1 MEVRGPGA
9 AAAGRAPGRAG
20 GRGALGGGE
29 GQSRRG
35 RKRQKQ
41 QHRGDTGAP
50 PPQLPPDLV
59 PEAGREEEL
68 AARLGACGLL
78 ARAAEAAAE
87 LGAEDP
93 AVLMS
98 RPLKPLR
105 AALQPYAEAYLDEVA
120 GGPAAR
126 ASSALWDGR
135 AETALEALREL
146 RAVGFAPR
154 LGSVQRWVRDCMNFG
169 DNAALQTPQ
178 AVGLLDAIV
187 RLQPVRWWWQ
197 ENAAAGDGGAGAGEL
212 IHWHPPFEATQR
224 AEPLVPADLAAPA
237 GPSSAAGAAGGGYQ
251 GRYGTLARERTCEA
265 LAGQFPA
272 DLYEVVHHE
281 KAGDRKPRNRYD
293 LDIYAL
299 SAGAFRFE
307 TSKDLAGSERR
318 VDVPGVPGAFVLP
331 GVLSP
336 HECDQLIAAAEAS
349 PSGYVPDEPLSTA
362 PAPDGFS
369 SRAYSFV
376 WLAETVAKRIFERS
390 RPHLP
395 GTLDC
400 AKSGAK
406 VSLSGL
412 NARLRLYRYHPGAL
426 YRPHVDGAWPASALR
441 RGEGGE
447 AEYVYDAFEDQR
459 SRLTFLVYL
468 NDDFEG
474 GFTTFYTPGPEEGH
488 LEARRI
494 APRTGTALVFPH
506 GGDCGSLV
514 HEGSTVSRGAKYVIR
529 TDVLYAA
536 PQRPRT

>member
-1 MEVRGPGA
+1 
-9 AAAGRAPGRAG
+9 
-20 GRGALGGGE
+20 
-29 GQSRRG
+29 
-35 RKRQKQ
+35 
-41 QHRGDTGAP
+41 
-50 PPQLPPDLV
+50 LV

-68 AARLGACGLL
+68 ATRLEAGGQL
-78 ARAAEAAAE
+78 ARATEAAVV

-105 AALQPYAEAYLDEVA
+105 AALQPYADAYLDEVA
-120 GGPAAR
+120 GGAAAR

-146 RAVGFAPR
+146 RAAGHAPR
-154 LGSVQRWVRDCMNFG
+154 LGSVQRWVRHCMNFG
-169 DNAALQTPQ
+169 DNAALQTPR

-197 ENAAAGDGGAGAGEL
+197 ANSAADDGGAGSEEL
-212 IHWHPPFEATQR
+212 VRMHPPFEAVQR
-224 AEPLVPADLAAPA
+224 AAPLVSADLAAPA
-237 GPSSAAGAAGGGYQ
+237 GPSAAAGTTGGEYR
-251 GRYGTLARERTCEA
+251 GRYGTLARERNCGA
-265 LAGQFPA
+265 LAGKFPA
-272 DLYEVVHHE
+272 ELYEVVHHE
-281 KAGDRKPRNRYD
+281 KAGERKPRNRYD

-299 SAGAFRFE
+299 SAGAVHFE
-307 TSKDLAGSERR
+307 TSQDLPVAQSRL
-318 VDVPGVPGAFVLP
+318 DVPGVPGAFVLP

-336 HECDQLIAAAEAS
+336 HECDQVIAAAEAS

-376 WLAETVAKRIFERS
+376 WLAETVARRMFERS

-395 GTLDC
+395 GTLGC
-400 AKSGAK
+400 AGSGAR

-447 AEYVYDAFEDQR
+447 PEYVYDAFENQR

-474 GFTTFYTPGPEEGH
+474 GCTTFYTPGPKEGH
-488 LEARRI
+488 LEASRI
-494 APRTGTALVFPH
+494 APRTGAALVFPH

-529 TDVLYAA
+529 TDVLYTSNVDIAS
-536 PQRPRT
+536 